1 MRRVNTKILKIETS
15 VARPNDIQIFR
26 GESVPVEIHL
36 ANYGVCV
43 DVADLSAEFYYQSSD
58 MGDHWYK
65 ADAGH
70 LSIDPEDNT
79 ITVLWADDLD
89 AGADRYTWFLRAYD
103 GTGDDSYRAFGHIE
117 MMGSPSL
124 NPGVVPIPTVILDFD
139 EYEVIHAPYY
149 TKAETDEAIA
159 EAISGIPVPVYP
171 VTSVN
176 GKTGAVVLSASD
188 VGALPSTYVAPVAS
202 VNGKTGAVVLSASD
216 VGAATVQYVDGAVS
230 AKADRSD
237 LALYLPLSGGTVD
250 ALTIDSTLSMRDT
263 ETDATILT
271 AGSFFFFAGGEL
283 RGRLTIPVDTGNNT
297 IARTLDVYAA
307 TSGKADASA
316 LSAYYTSAQTNT
328 AISTAI
334 TSAIG
339 TINTALDSINGEVI

>member
-36 ANYGVCV
+36 ANYGVGV
-43 DVADLSAEFYYQSSD
+43 DVADFSAEFYYQSPD

-70 LSIDPEDNT
+70 LTIDPQDNT
-79 ITVLWADDLD
+79 ITFIWADDLD

-103 GTGDDSYRAFGHIE
+103 GTGDDTYRTFGHIE
-117 MMGSPSL
+117 MLGSPSL

-139 EYEVIHAPYY
+139 EYEVLHAPYY

-176 GKTGAVVLSASD
+176 GKTGAVVLSAD
-188 VGALPSTYVAPVAS
+188 
-202 VNGKTGAVVLSASD
+202 D
-216 VGAATVQYVDGAVS
+216 VGAATEQYVDGAVS
-230 AKADRSD
+230 AKADAAA
-237 LALYLPLSGGTVD
+237 LAYYLPLSGG
-250 ALTIDSTLSMRDT
+250 ALT
-263 ETDATILT
+263 
-271 AGSFFFFAGGEL
+271 GEL
-283 RGRLTIPVDTGNNT
+283 DTVSIRVSDTGQENGLYIGTVEDYTRYFAAGVLHTSRYGASWGIGYPQRNGVF
-297 IARTLDVYAA
+297 ALVADVDVA
-307 TSGKADASA
+307 TSGKVDTSA
-316 LSAYYTSAQTNT
+316 LDAYYTSAQTNT

-339 TINTALDSINGEVI
+339 DINTALDSINGEVI